1 MLFVDGVIN
10 GTLNHLLTLF
20 FWFHQPDG
28 NSQHLQKD
36 SLQVTTGVVASL
48 LPQSLDLNP
57 QFIILHGEKNSSC
70 PKSSGYVNL

>member
-10 GTLNHLLTLF
+10 GTLSHLLTL

-36 SLQVTTGVVASL
+36 SLQVATGVVASL

-57 QFIILHGEKNSSC
+57 LLIILHGENNSSC